1 MFLVKEP
8 TWAKMGGNWGV
19 QRTQRAWWL
28 RVALGGNPRLLCRVS
43 QAQLEAGAQEEE
55 AQLESRKNHTG
66 GMKPGHLPELP
77 EPARA
82 SPDPLGWSLPG
93 ACGWFVVGVP
103 PWEALA
109 ALSRELLLELGAVV
123 SRCCCSEPGAT
134 WALSAGR

>member
-1 MFLVKEP
+1 MEKGTCSSFGEP
-8 TWAKMGGNWGV
+8 EG
-19 QRTQRAWWL
+19 
-28 RVALGGNPRLLCRVS
+28 
-43 QAQLEAGAQEEE
+43 
-55 AQLESRKNHTG
+55 LESAFPAMELAWEEHRELWSELLQTFT
-66 GMKPGHLPELP
+66 MQVTLTWVPWPPGEDSELP

-82 SPDPLGWSLPG
+82 SPDPLGWSLSG
-93 ACGWFVVGVP
+93 ACGWFLVGVP